1 MVAHPMRRIQ
11 FLLMVINRIGRDQF
25 LFQTETIVLNVRCFF
40 TQDYNKL
47 IKFFADLLKNATSTK
62 PLFIFLD
69 SLDNLADDYGAR
81 QLPWLP
87 LTLPR
92 HVKLV
97 VSTLPDAI
105 YQCFPILK
113 VILKISMS
121 DPFAQ
126 TLGYD

>member
-1 MVAHPMRRIQ
+1 MVVHLMRRIQ

-47 IKFFADLLKNATSTK
+47 IKFFADLLKNTTSTK

-69 SLDNLADDYGAR
+69 SLDNLSDDYGAR

-87 LTLPR
+87 LTFPR

-113 VILKISMS
+113 VILKISIS

-126 TLGYD
+126 TLGCY